1 MAETDILESIDNL
14 PDISFI
20 DDMTLTDVQALV
32 LNAFYRFYEQI
43 TGKKITL
50 ARADPYRVM
59 MLACSQVIYQGLQQV
74 DKAGKMNFLKYAYGD
89 YLKNLAALKKVF
101 ENEPEKASVKVKWK
115 LAEARESATPI
126 PAGSR
131 ITADYAVYFETE
143 DYTEIPAGETE
154 ITVIMYC
161 TEAGEQGNGYMA
173 GELSVM
179 VDPVAFIESVANTET
194 TAGGTGVESDQSI
207 AERTYL
213 APSSFSTAGPDDAYV
228 YHAKDL
234 SPDVGDVVPTSPT
247 PGVVDIRFIL
257 KDGSIPSETMI
268 QQMQAHLQQRSK
280 RPLTDKVQVAA
291 PDVVTYNTDFT
302 YYINAS
308 DTGSAM
314 QIQDQVA
321 QAVKDYQL
329 WQGTGIGRDIN
340 PDELLSFLKKA
351 GVKRATIREPVF
363 KVLTETQVG
372 QVVNTNIVY
381 GGLEDD

>member
-1 MAETDILESIDNL
+1 MAETDILQSIDNL

-194 TAGGTGVESDQSI
+194 TAGGTGTESDQSI

-257 KDGSIPSETMI
+257 KNGSIPSETMI

>member
-1 MAETDILESIDNL
+1 MTDADILESIDNL

-20 DDMTLTDVQALV
+20 DNITLTDVQALI

-43 TGKKITL
+43 TGKRITL

-59 MLACSQVIYQGLQQV
+59 MLACAQIIYQGLQQV

-101 ENEPEKASVKVKWK
+101 ENEPEKASVKVRWK
-115 LAEARESATPI
+115 LAEPRESATPI

-131 ITADYAVYFETE
+131 VTADYAVYFETG

-154 ITVIMYC
+154 LTVVMYC

-213 APSSFSTAGPDDAYV
+213 APSSFSTAGPDDAYI
-228 YHAKDL
+228 YHAKDF
-234 SPDVGDVVPTSPT
+234 SPEVGDVLPTSPT

-257 KDGSIPSETMI
+257 KDGTIPSETMI
-268 QQMQAHLQQRSK
+268 QEMEKHLQQRGK

-291 PDVVTYNTDFT
+291 PDVVTYDTDIT
-302 YYINAS
+302 SIPA
-308 DTGSAM
+308 T
-314 QIQDQVA
+314 
-321 QAVKDYQL
+321 
-329 WQGTGIGRDIN
+329 
-340 PDELLSFLKKA
+340 PDPRRRS
-351 GVKRATIREPVF
+351 RSRWPRP
-363 KVLTETQVG
+363 
-372 QVVNTNIVY
+372 
-381 GGLEDD
+381 

>member
-1 MAETDILESIDNL
+1 MTDADILESIDNL

-20 DDMTLTDVQALV
+20 DNITLTDVQALI

-43 TGKKITL
+43 TGKRITL
-50 ARADPYRVM
+50 ARSDPYRVM
-59 MLACSQVIYQGLQQV
+59 MLACAQIIYQGLQQV

-101 ENEPEKASVKVKWK
+101 ENEPEKASVKVRWK
-115 LAEARESATPI
+115 LAEPRESATPI

-131 ITADYAVYFETE
+131 VTADYAVYFETG

-154 ITVIMYC
+154 LTVVMYC

-213 APSSFSTAGPDDAYV
+213 APSSFSTAGPDDAYI
-228 YHAKDL
+228 YHAKDF
-234 SPDVGDVVPTSPT
+234 SPEVGDVLPTSPT

-257 KDGSIPSETMI
+257 KDGTIPSETMI
-268 QQMQAHLQQRSK
+268 QEMEKHLQQRGK

-291 PDVVTYNTDFT
+291 PDVVTYDTDFT
-302 YYINAS
+302 YYINTS
-308 DTGSAM
+308 DTGSAT
-314 QIQDQVA
+314 QIQEQVA

-329 WQGTGIGRDIN
+329 WQSTGIGRDIN

-351 GVKRATIREPVF
+351 GIKRADIREPAF
-363 KVLTETQVG
+363 TVLSETEVAQAGT
-372 QVVNTNIVY
+372 TKIVY

>member
-1 MAETDILESIDNL
+1 MSDILEHIDNL

-20 DDMTLTDVQALV
+20 DDMTLTDVQALL
-32 LNAFYRFYEQI
+32 LNAFYQYYEQI
-43 TGKKITL
+43 TGKRITL

-59 MLACSQVIYQGLQQV
+59 LLACSQVIYQGLQQV
-74 DKAGKMNFLKYAYGD
+74 DKAGKMNFLKYSYGD

-101 ENEPEKASVKVKWK
+101 ENEPEKASVKVRWK

-131 ITADYAVYFETE
+131 ITADYAVYFESQ
-143 DYTEIPAGETE
+143 DYAEIPAGETE
-154 ITVIMYC
+154 ITVVMYC

-179 VDPVAFIESVANTET
+179 VDPVAFVESVANTET

-213 APSSFSTAGPDDAYV
+213 APSSFSTAGPDDAYI
-228 YHAKDL
+228 YHAK
-234 SPDVGDVVPTSPT
+234 SYSQDVGDVLPTSPT

-257 KDGSIPSETMI
+257 KDGSIPSETMV
-268 QQMQAHLQQRSK
+268 QEMEEHLQQRSK

-291 PDVVTYNTDFT
+291 PSVVSYNIDFT
-302 YYINAS
+302 YYINTS
-308 DTGSAM
+308 DAGSAI
-314 QIQDQVA
+314 QIQDQVNM
-321 QAVKDYQL
+321 AVADYKL
-329 WQGTGIGRDIN
+329 WQSEKIGRDIN
-340 PDELLSFLKKA
+340 PAELVSYLKTA
-351 GVKRATIREPVF
+351 GIKRPIIREPLF
-363 KVLTETQVG
+363 TVLTNTQVA
-372 QVVNTNIVY
+372 QVASINVIY